1 MGPRSDERGNA
12 AKNFPAIAAQ
22 VASMGPRSDE
32 RGNAATAFTFCNSA
46 ELQWGRALMSAE
58 IFVILVVGL
67 FAGQLQWGRALMSA
81 EFYKAKQIRNG
92 VTTLQWG
99 RALMSAEM
107 LGRNLSNLASS
118 RFNGAAL

>member
-46 ELQWGRALMSAE
+46 LLQWGRALMSAE
-58 IFVILVVGL
+58 ITERREF
-67 FAGQLQWGRALMSA
+67 GQQLRA
-81 EFYKAKQIRNG
+81 
-92 VTTLQWG
+92 LQWG

-107 LGRNLSNLASS
+107 PIIKLPCFLGEVLQWGR
-118 RFNGAAL
+118 ALMSAEMNRGFP